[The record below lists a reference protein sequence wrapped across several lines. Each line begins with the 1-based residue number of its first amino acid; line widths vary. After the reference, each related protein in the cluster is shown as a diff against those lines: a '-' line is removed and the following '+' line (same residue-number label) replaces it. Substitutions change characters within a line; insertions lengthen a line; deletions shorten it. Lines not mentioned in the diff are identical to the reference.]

1 MEWKDT
7 ESQLL
12 ILSLLLIAVQ
22 LGWIGITLR
31 RNQRRKLGEPLSA
44 SAFQRE
50 LERIFSKAKGVS

>member
-12 ILSLLLIAVQ
+12 ILSLLLIALQ
-22 LGWIGITLR
+22 LGWVGITLR

-50 LERIFSKAKGVS
+50 LERIFTKAKGVS

>member
-12 ILSLLLIAVQ
+12 ILSLLLIALQ
-22 LGWIGITLR
+22 LGWVGITLR

>member
-7 ESQLL
+7 ESHLL

-50 LERIFSKAKGVS
+50 LERIFTKAKGVS

>member
-7 ESQLL
+7 ESHLL

>member
-12 ILSLLLIAVQ
+12 ILSLLLIALQ
-22 LGWIGITLR
+22 LGWVGITLR
-31 RNQRRKLGEPLSA
+31 RNHRRKLGEPLSA

-50 LERIFSKAKGVS
+50 LERIFTKAKRVS